1 MRQVANI
8 PVTKL
13 GTCVAAV
20 VFVVQLSTTLRMDIN
35 YQCYLKRG
43 TLEHKIVRDTKV
55 LVIDEFSMFEF
66 NVFHA
71 MDRITR
77 QVSISKNSRFPF
89 GGKHIILVGDPA
101 KLPAID
107 KDIYDRWLW
116 QNFDI
121 LMLKEVKGQGDAAFA
136 SMLNKVRPEIYLYK

>member
-77 QVSISKNSRFPF
+77 QVSISKNRRFPF

-121 LMLKEVKGQGDAAFA
+121 LMLKEVKRQGDAAFA